1 MGDGGVAGAGVAGLG
16 GAGGDVVLRAG
27 DLGDGGAGGGG
38 AGREVA
44 QVVLCASLKA
54 ADSPRLGGEDLDH
67 VAVLAEAGVCWPPIV
82 VHRQTMRVID
92 GMHRLRAA
100 RLRGE
105 QSVEVRFFDGGAD
118 EAFIA
123 AVLANIAHGLPLTLA
138 DRKAA
143 AGRIL
148 GWQPHRSDRWVGQVT
163 GLAAG
168 TVAALRR
175 GSGAAGAPGQW
186 RLGRDGRVR
195 PVDAA
200 GGRLKAQQEISARP
214 EASLREIAKAAG
226 ISPATARSVRDRL
239 RRGDDVVARAGGSGR
254 GGGQQGAGRPRN
266 DSSARE
272 QAPGAGRGVDW
283 SLQRLMRDPS
293 LRYSEPGRRLLRWLG
308 LHARGPGT
316 MEGLID
322 VVPAHCG
329 YLVAALARDCARQ
342 WLELADALERRVGD
356 GAGRSP

>member
-1 MGDGGVAGAGVAGLG
+1 
-16 GAGGDVVLRAG
+16 
-27 DLGDGGAGGGG
+27 
-38 AGREVA
+38 
-44 QVVLCASLKA
+44 VVLCASLKA

-100 RLRGE
+100 RLRGD

-118 EAFIA
+118 EAFVV
-123 AVLANIAHGLPLTLA
+123 AVRANITHGLPLTLA

-148 GWQPHRSDRWVGQVT
+148 GWQPYRSDRWVGQVT

-175 GSGAAGAPGQW
+175 GSGMAGAPGLS
-186 RLGRDGRVR
+186 RLGRDGRAR

-200 GGRLKAQQEISARP
+200 DRRLKAQQEISARP

-226 ISPATARSVRDRL
+226 ISPATAKSVRDRL
-239 RRGDDVVARAGGSGR
+239 RRADDLVARGGGSGR
-254 GGGQQGAGRPRN
+254 GEGQEWAGRPHN
-266 DSSARE
+266 ASSARE
-272 QAPGAGRGVDW
+272 EARGAGRGLDW

-316 MEGLID
+316 VEGLID

-329 YLVAALARDCARQ
+329 YLVAALARHFARQ
-342 WLELADALERRVGD
+342 WLELADALERRVRV